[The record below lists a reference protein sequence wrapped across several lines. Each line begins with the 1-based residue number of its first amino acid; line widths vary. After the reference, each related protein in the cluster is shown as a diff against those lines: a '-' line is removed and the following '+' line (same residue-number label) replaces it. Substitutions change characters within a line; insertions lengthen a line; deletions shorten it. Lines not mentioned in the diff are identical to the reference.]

1 MSVKNIL
8 IDVGNSSFCKLAVA
22 DGDSILRVSRVARED
37 LCGAV
42 EACTGPGAQADVI
55 CMSSVADHDP
65 VLEDRLSSG
74 CRKFINVSASTH
86 TGITLEYETPATLG
100 ADRIAAAAGAAG
112 LFPGEECVIF
122 DFGTALTVDYLDSDG
137 RFKGGNI
144 SPGLSMRLSAL
155 HHYTGKLPLVSPFFP
170 ERKAGRNTVEA
181 ISNGVVLGIMFEV
194 EKYIADSPGARVIF
208 TGGDSLFF
216 AKRLKSPIFVVCN
229 LVLEGLFIIARQ
241 NNV

>member
-1 MSVKNIL
+1 
-8 IDVGNSSFCKLAVA
+8 
-22 DGDSILRVSRVARED
+22 
-37 LCGAV
+37 
-42 EACTGPGAQADVI
+42 
-55 CMSSVADHDP
+55 
-65 VLEDRLSSG
+65 
-74 CRKFINVSASTH
+74 
-86 TGITLEYETPATLG
+86 
-100 ADRIAAAAGAAG
+100 
-112 LFPGEECVIF
+112 
-122 DFGTALTVDYLDSDG
+122 
-137 RFKGGNI
+137 
-144 SPGLSMRLSAL
+144 MRLSAL